1 MKKRFFR
8 NINMCMAAVCIVLC
22 VLTAG
27 CSLFEPKPCEHS
39 YRSSITAEATC
50 TQEGVETFTCEQ
62 CEDSYTKPIP
72 MTDHNY
78 NNGVV
83 VVEPS
88 CIQEG
93 TEEFTCTGCGITRT
107 ETLKITHHTAGEI
120 TVTKEPNCTAMGTKT
135 TTCTVC
141 QLFYV
146 VEVLETDIIHDMQE
160 TVLKEATCLE
170 EGEGFWTCSRCGFTE
185 EGTYEKLEHN
195 YQELHVA
202 PATCMFPEGHMIG
215 CTAGCGQYYYE
226 WKGPRAEHDW
236 EVVVMYNA
244 LYLKC
249 KGGCGQ
255 YVKVG

>member
-120 TVTKEPNCTAMGTKT
+120 TVTKEPNCTEMGTKT